1 MMNFHNIIIKL
12 IFIFLFLTRNACLFS
27 QENENIYSRYLDISG
42 STYPADQVFL
52 HIDRNLYHS
61 GDTIRFQG
69 YIKDRQTG
77 IFETKSISLF
87 SLLINS
93 AGKTIDSARFR
104 ITNSTS
110 SGWLKVPEN
119 IQAGDYSIISFTSSM
134 MNYDPSFAFSVPIR
148 IDYLSP
154 INIKKDSVFSI
165 NTQLFK
171 LPLTDE
177 KIDLK
182 FLPEGGTFVYGI
194 KQKLAFNAVTST
206 GRTLE
211 IKGQI
216 FNQKGERVSDFKS
229 GKYGPGFIEFA
240 PLKGQTYYA
249 TLTDDGFPEIGHE
262 FSAMK
267 WQLPVPEPRGVSLKL
282 RRSDNEIIDLEVR
295 GIEQGNKQY
304 YLTMVMNNVLIFQK
318 EFLLDSLLKIKV
330 PTDQLPTGTAYFTLF
345 DSDFRPLAERLAFI
359 NSSKMINVD
368 IKSLKEIYSKG
379 SETELSINTTDI
391 NGDNVASVLSVAII
405 DSLSG
410 IYSHWPFA
418 DIKTS
423 LLFDEDFYNN
433 LPDLLKM
440 KGLGNINPK
449 DLDLLI
455 MTYGWRKFKERNST
469 ANEEFRDYKNYDQL
483 IIKSK
488 GNEKRSRNEINIMT
502 IENSELYSL
511 KQVNS
516 QSILRFDSLGSSVRQ
531 FMILTDKAPIKNI
544 IPLEVEFPEN
554 FAYRS
559 KIKAAKTINQEYSN
573 NIPAKKKAESDF
585 YLDSTHLIES
595 VTIKANRPP
604 EVKVY
609 NKYQIQY
616 QNTNPVTLSP
626 KDFQTC
632 QTLEQIIYRLNPYQI
647 DNKKKTV
654 VVSISRTNR
663 FSSRSSL
670 PALIVVDDVPLSGP
684 FNSTSQKYESS
695 YVSVG
700 DMPASNI
707 SSVTMVRGFQ
717 GFFIYGEEA
726 LGGVIFITTNGK
738 AMQEGN
744 YNNER
749 SYTPKTKNDLAK
761 QIRIFRSE
769 IEFYIPTK
777 EEVASIPEYQYR
789 PTLLWKNELILDGK
803 GPVNIIYP
811 NNLYKGTIYII
822 INGVSVSN
830 IPFTM
835 MKKYSIN

>member
-1 MMNFHNIIIKL
+1 MSLPLVFIKL
-12 IFIFLFLTRNACLFS
+12 IFIFLFFIRNNYLFS
-27 QENENIYSRYLDISG
+27 QENENIYSKYLDISG
-42 STYPADQVFL
+42 RSHPSDQVFL
-52 HIDRNLYHS
+52 HIDRNLYHA

-93 AGKTIDSARFR
+93 AAKTIDSARFR

-110 SGWLKVPEN
+110 SGWLKVPED
-119 IQAGDYSIISFTSSM
+119 ISPGDYSIISFTSSM
-134 MNYDPSFAFSVPIR
+134 MNYDPSFVFSAPIR

-154 INIKKDSVFSI
+154 VHTKSDSTSKDI
-165 NTQLFK
+165 TQSLQI
-171 LPLTDE
+171 PITDE

-182 FLPEGGTFVYGI
+182 FLPEGGTFVCGI
-194 KQKLAFNAVTST
+194 EQNLAFNAVTST
-206 GRTLE
+206 GRTLDV
-211 IKGQI
+211 KGRI
-216 FNQKGERVSDFKS
+216 FNQKGEQVAYFKS
-229 GKYGPGFIEFA
+229 GLYGLGQIELT
-240 PLKGQTYYA
+240 PQEGYTYYA
-249 TLTDDGFPEIGHE
+249 TLSDDEFPEIGTE
-262 FSAMK
+262 FSEMK
-267 WQLPVPEPRGVSLKL
+267 WQLPIPEPSGVSLKL
-282 RRSDNEIIDLEVR
+282 RRSDNQIIDLEVR
-295 GIEQGNKQY
+295 GKEAGDKPY
-304 YLTMVMNNVLIFQK
+304 YLTMVMNNVIIFDK
-318 EFLLDSLLKIKV
+318 ELLLDSLLKIKV
-330 PTDQLPTGTAYFTLF
+330 PTDQLPIGTAFFTLF

-379 SETELSINTTDI
+379 SETEFSINTTDFK
-391 NGDNVASVLSVAII
+391 GDNVESVLSIAII

-410 IYSHWPFA
+410 IYSQWPFA

-423 LLFDEDFYNN
+423 LLFSEDFYNN
-433 LPDLLKM
+433 LPDLIKM
-440 KGLGNINPK
+440 NGLGNINPK

-455 MTYGWRKFKERNST
+455 MTYGWRKFKERDLT
-469 ANEEFRDYKNYDQL
+469 DNEVIRDYKNYDQL

-488 GNEKRSRNEINIMT
+488 GNQKRSRNEINIMT
-502 IENSELYSL
+502 IENSEMYSL
-511 KQVNS
+511 KQVDS
-516 QSILRFDSLGSSVRQ
+516 QSILKFDSLGSSVRQ
-531 FMILTDKAPIKNI
+531 FMILTDKAPSKNI
-544 IPLEVEFPEN
+544 NPIEVEFPEN
-554 FAYRS
+554 FAFRS
-559 KIKAAKTINQEYSN
+559 KIKTAKTISQEYSN
-573 NIPAKKKAESDF
+573 NITARKKVESDF

-595 VTIKANRPP
+595 VTIKANIPN

-632 QTLEQIIYRLNPYQI
+632 QTLEQILYRLNPYQI

-663 FSSRSSL
+663 FSTRSSL

-695 YVSVG
+695 YISVG

-717 GFFIYGEEA
+717 GFYIYGEEA

-744 YNNER
+744 YNDER

-761 QIRIFRSE
+761 PIRIFRSE

-777 EEVASIPEYQYR
+777 AEVLAIPEFQYR
-789 PTLLWKNELILDGK
+789 TTLLWKNELLLDGK
-803 GPVNIIYP
+803 EPFNIKYP

-822 INGVSVSN
+822 INGVSLSN
-830 IPFTM
+830 IPFTTM
-835 MKKYSIN
+835 TKYSIN